1 MKELE
6 IKSVINVCQPNE
18 LTAEEQH
25 LVKLAIEATDRS
37 YAPYSHFRVGAAVRL
52 ANGVEVMGCNQ
63 ENAAYPVCLCAE
75 RNALF
80 AAAAQYPDTP
90 VDMLAIA
97 ARTPDGELQDE
108 PVTPCGSCRQV
119 IVETETRFKHPVR
132 LLLYGRR
139 CVYVVN
145 GISPL
150 MPLSFSEF

>member
-18 LTAEEQH
+18 LTAEEQQ

-80 AAAAQYPDTP
+80 AAATQYPDTP

-139 CVYVVN
+139 CVYVVD